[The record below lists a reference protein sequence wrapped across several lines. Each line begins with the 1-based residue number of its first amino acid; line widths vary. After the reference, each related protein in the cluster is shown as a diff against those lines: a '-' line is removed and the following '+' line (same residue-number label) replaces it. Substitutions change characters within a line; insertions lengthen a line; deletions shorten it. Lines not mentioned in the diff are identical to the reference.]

1 VALEVTVRP
10 RVKASVLWGL
20 VGLLAFLV
28 ALQGYELAT
37 GYRYSV
43 AVKVGTALVV
53 GVGAT
58 GLSYLAEG
66 RLFG

>member
-1 VALEVTVRP
+1 MRP

-20 VGLLAFLV
+20 VGVLAFLV
-28 ALQGYELAT
+28 ALQAYELAT
-37 GYRYSV
+37 GYRYSPT
-43 AVKVGTALVV
+43 VKAGAALVV

-58 GLSYLAEG
+58 GLSYLAEE